1 MSLAELLA
9 KYGKYCPTCG
19 SGEITSRN
27 TEPMHKCL
35 NCKRRFEDRD
45 ALIGQEAADVAVKEY
60 WRNGDHYNSPEQP
73 DGFF

>member
-1 MSLAELLA
+1 
-9 KYGKYCPTCG
+9 
-19 SGEITSRN
+19 
-27 TEPMHKCL
+27 MHKCL

-60 WRNGDHYNSPEQP
+60 QRNGDHYNLPEQP